1 MKALLMLAKI
11 AFGFVWFVL
20 ILNIFHPFPGKGA
33 IALYIMTAFLFM
45 MHGIQMAIFIGAFG
59 DKLKLGTWE
68 KYSILAFGI
77 FALLD
82 IRQKHMMGPASE
94 QDDESQEQK

>member
-1 MKALLMLAKI
+1 
-11 AFGFVWFVL
+11 VL

-82 IRQKHMMGPASE
+82 IRQKHMMGPAPK